1 MDDSNKRP
9 LGEIHDDDRTA
20 LRRDQLSAVILA
32 GGRSR
37 RMGRPKPWLPLAGV
51 PLLAAV
57 VARLRPLVDEI
68 VVVAA
73 AGDELPACEARV
85 LYDREPD
92 LGPLPALA
100 LGLDAV
106 RTSHAFAL
114 GCDAPFVRRT
124 VLRLLTREIGDLDGV
139 VPLWDDRLQPLVA
152 LYHRRLA
159 TTLAALAAAGE
170 RRLHVVA
177 ALPRVATLSAARLR
191 LVDPEGISFRT
202 LNTPEDYAAACAASS
217 DALDD

>member
-1 MDDSNKRP
+1 VDDPNMRP
-9 LGEIHDDDRTA
+9 LDDVRDGDRTA

-37 RMGRPKPWLPLAGV
+37 RMGSPKPWLPLDGV

-57 VARLRPLVDEI
+57 ATRVRPLVSEII
-68 VVVAA
+68 VVTA
-73 AGDELPACEARV
+73 AGRDLPACEARV
-85 LYDREPD
+85 LHDREPD

-106 RTSHAFAL
+106 RTSHAFVL
-114 GCDAPFVRRT
+114 GCDVPLVRRA

-139 VPLWDDRLQPLVA
+139 VPLWGDRLQPLVA

-159 TTLAALAAAGE
+159 PTLAALATAGE
-170 RRLHVVA
+170 RRLQAVA
-177 ALPRVATLSAARLR
+177 ALPCVATVSAERLR
-191 LVDPEGISFRT
+191 LVDPDGISFRT
-202 LNTPEDYAAACAASS
+202 LNTPEDYAAACAVSS
-217 DALDD
+217 DALDE

>member
-1 MDDSNKRP
+1 MDDPNTRP
-9 LGEIHDDDRTA
+9 LDEIPDDDRTA
-20 LRRDQLSAVILA
+20 LRRDQLSAVVLA

-57 VARLRPLVDEI
+57 VARVRPLVSEI

-73 AGDELPACEARV
+73 AGHELPACEARM
-85 LYDREPD
+85 LYDPEPN

-114 GCDAPFVRRT
+114 GCDAPFVRRA
-124 VLRLLTREIGDLDGV
+124 VLRLLTREIGDLDGA
-139 VPLWDDRLQPLVA
+139 VPLWGDRLQPLVA

-159 TTLAALAAAGE
+159 PTLATMASAGE
-170 RRLHVVA
+170 RRLQAVA
-177 ALPRVATLSAARLR
+177 ALPRVATVSAERLR

-217 DALDD
+217 DVLDE